1 MNLVW
6 SPLAIE
12 RAVAEARFIAE
23 DKPGAAERWL
33 EGLFAAVDRLA
44 TFPNSGHEVPELPR
58 SKYRQLVYKSHR
70 VVFITEV
77 GSVNILTIRRFKQR
91 LKLSEL
97 KSPAAG

>member
-6 SPLAIE
+6 SRLAIE

-33 EGLFAAVDRLA
+33 EGLLAAVDRLG
-44 TFPNSGHEVPELPR
+44 TFPNSGHVVPELPR
-58 SKYRQLVYKSHR
+58 SKYRQIIYKSHR
-70 VVFITEV
+70 VVFTAEA
-77 GSVNILTIRRFKQR
+77 GSVNILTIRRSRQR

-97 KSPAAG
+97 RSPAAG